1 MTITTHMNPSEAR
14 AKCDHAET
22 LDDCGA
28 LDVTAFYDFDCIWE
42 DADSSVG
49 LLAGWWVTARLVGCQ
64 IGNLVL
70 GEDDAHNAL
79 DGYGMDR
86 VTRMVEAECEERMD
100 LDGKDAA

>member
-14 AKCDHAET
+14 AKCDHAEV

-28 LDVTAFYDFDCIWE
+28 LDVTAFYDLAKTWE
-42 DADSSVG
+42 EPDRSVG
-49 LLAGWWVTARLVGCQ
+49 FLGGWAVTARLVGCQ

-70 GEDDAHNAL
+70 GADDAHNAL

-86 VTRMVEAECEERMD
+86 VTAVVAREREERMD
-100 LDGKDAA
+100 IDGKDAA

>member
-14 AKCDHAET
+14 AHCDHAEV

-28 LDVTAFYDFDCIWE
+28 LEVTAFFDLVCQWE
-42 DADSSVG
+42 EPDRSVG
-49 LLAGWWVTARLVGCQ
+49 FAGGWWVRAVLVGCQ

-70 GEDDAHNAL
+70 DEDDAHNAL
-79 DGYGMDR
+79 DGYGIAR
-86 VTRMVEAECEERMD
+86 VTKMVEAECEERMD

>member
-14 AKCDHAET
+14 AKCDHAES

-28 LDVTAFYDFDCIWE
+28 LDVTAFYDLDCTWE
-42 DADSSVG
+42 EPDRSVG
-49 LLAGWWVTARLVGCQ
+49 FLGGWLVTARLVGCQ

-70 GEDDAHNAL
+70 GADDAHNAL